1 MPLITLA
8 LTDCHLLLQTVCKEL
23 FVNLWTA
30 GAIGLVKR
38 SKIFPGKIKRQFCM
52 WKGKTRFTSCN
63 LEFKS
68 KSSEFKSTSC
78 EFNSTSCEFNSRVTK
93 SKARVK

>member
-52 WKGKTRFTSCN
+52 
-63 LEFKS
+63 
-68 KSSEFKSTSC
+68 
-78 EFNSTSCEFNSRVTK
+78 
-93 SKARVK
+93 